1 MVRPEIITAIL
12 CLSLV
17 FVLGCQSRPE
27 SSLSSDCEGWRL
39 DGVLPEGW
47 SLIPQK
53 DLPISCKMPWWTQNP
68 QSLSK
73 TDLVGF
79 FDSKE
84 VLSAYIIGYQG
95 PHKSYLILIQSEY
108 SSEAKAKAAYEAM
121 CEKRSSK
128 NIFYLGRQVVLLQGA
143 TPPPK
148 VLKRLRTLCKEPI
161 STASS
166 SANATPTILWRSG
179 NAVSIA
185 SELRYAVYVSPEDGR
200 DQWTPRSKKN
210 AIRFDE
216 REYPDWM
223 VVVPSELGSIKAHLQ
238 EIVFNEIPRIS
249 LPGDA
254 TGDKELVLLG
264 KHPSLQTLRIG
275 YAPSVTDKG
284 VAALRN
290 CSALRAL
297 EIGYSP
303 NVTDVSMKA
312 ISHLPALEDLKLSGC
327 KISDIGVEELSSA
340 TRLKTL
346 VLTGKLSDS
355 SLEIISKLP
364 NIAVLSL
371 AGNSEL
377 TDKGVLP
384 LLKLKK
390 LETLVLYGA
399 SKITDCSLD
408 TIAQIRT
415 LKALDVRQCPRLSK
429 EKIKWF
435 KKQMPDCSVQND

>member
-1 MVRPEIITAIL
+1 MLRPERIAVIS
-12 CLSLV
+12 CLSL
-17 FVLGCQSRPE
+17 FLVLGCQPRSE
-27 SSLSSDCEGWRL
+27 SSQSIDCEDWRL

-47 SLIPQK
+47 NLIPQK
-53 DLPISCKMPWWTQNP
+53 DLPISCKTPWWTQNP

-79 FDSKE
+79 IDSKE
-84 VLSAYIIGYQG
+84 VLSVYIIGYQG
-95 PHKSYLILIQSEY
+95 PHESYLVLIQSEY

-121 CEKRSSK
+121 CEKRS
-128 NIFYLGRQVVLLQGA
+128 GRDTFCRGREVVLLEGA
-143 TPPPK
+143 TPPPE
-148 VLKRLRTLCKEPI
+148 VLKRLRTLCKEQI
-161 STASS
+161 SKASS
-166 SANATPTILWRSG
+166 SANAAPIILWRNG
-179 NAVSIA
+179 NAVSLA

-216 REYPDWM
+216 QECPDWM
-223 VVVPSELGSIKAHLQ
+223 VVVPSGLGSIKAHLE
-238 EIVFNEIPRIS
+238 EIVFNEIPRIT

-264 KHPSLQTLRIG
+264 KHPSLQKLQIG

-290 CSALRAL
+290 CSTLSAL

-303 NVTDVSMKA
+303 TVTDVSMKV
-312 ISHLPALEDLKLSGC
+312 ISRLPALEDLKLSGC
-327 KISDIGVEELSSA
+327 KISDMGVKELSAA
-340 TRLKTL
+340 TQLKKL

-355 SLEIISKLP
+355 SLEIMSKLP
-364 NIAVLSL
+364 NLTVLSL

-390 LETLVLYGA
+390 LETLVLYEV
-399 SKITDCSLD
+399 SKITDSSLD
-408 TIAQIRT
+408 TIAQIKT
-415 LKALDVRQCPRLSK
+415 LKTLDIRQCPRLSK
-429 EKIKWF
+429 EKIKWL
-435 KKQMPDCSVQND
+435 KNQMPDCSIQND